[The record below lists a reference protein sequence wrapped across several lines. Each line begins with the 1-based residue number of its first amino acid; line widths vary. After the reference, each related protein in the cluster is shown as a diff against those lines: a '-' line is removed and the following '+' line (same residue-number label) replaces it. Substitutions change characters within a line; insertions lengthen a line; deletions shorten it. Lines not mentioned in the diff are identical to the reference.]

1 MKKDNLVYISKIFAI
16 LIIVSLSLPTL
27 NSQAQDSTPRI
38 PPPRYIE
45 PVPPT
50 REIDGSGITTIIG
63 NPLASSITT
72 RVLDPG
78 DSLIHG
84 LIYYNNYLWAST
96 RTNPGRILRINP
108 STLEVNA
115 RVILPTGLFNAE
127 DIEAANGYIW
137 TITSTDPAYLVQVNP
152 VTMVYTT
159 TALTNGGNDFMAYGE
174 SLDYSFGRLWA
185 GGYDRL
191 AEIDISTSPPTFI
204 LHDFTALRQ
213 YDYVLGVA
221 LTNGDGYLWGVYG
234 QWAFTPPYFMGAT
247 VVRIDPSNPISG
259 LLNEDLSTVFPDD
272 MVFTNGYLY
281 TSSEEIGFPS
291 YAYRFP
297 NNLAPYTSTLA
308 SSTSASYGTFYNQ
321 NLPEVFWGA
330 YAESPGIIKQF
341 DLELNQLLSFQLP
354 TNFNEPAEI
363 VFDEDGNMYVST
375 FQDPAGM
382 LRYTPPDAVTISAS
396 RSGAD
401 LVLNWNHTDSYVNQ
415 YEVWRS
421 SNPYFNPGD
430 AGSVRLANVVPSGG
444 TGTYTD
450 LGVIGNL
457 TNLYYVVRAVN
468 IFGLQSP
475 ISNRVGKYDYQL
487 FTTTSLTKNDIA
499 LVLNVSGVTDAATLA
514 NYCGSY
520 VRRVA
525 RYRSD
530 TQSFQTYIVGL
541 PGTNFSLTTGEFVY
555 LYTDTSAPSVVSLVG
570 GVPNAGSVSFG
581 LVSGN
586 PSLKNFVSLP
596 LDQGNLTT
604 AAQVANDIG
613 AGVSRVFR
621 WRGNT
626 QSIQTYIPGLPA
638 TDFPLTI
645 GEPFGLQLST
655 GAPSVWP

>member
-1 MKKDNLVYISKIFAI
+1 MKKENPVFLLILFGVLIVIS
-16 LIIVSLSLPTL
+16 LCLP
-27 NSQAQDSTPRI
+27 NFNGRAQDVTPRI

-45 PVPPT
+45 PIPEA
-50 REIDGSGITTIIG
+50 REIEGPATTTIIG
-63 NPLASSITT
+63 GPLASSIAT

-96 RTNPGRILRINP
+96 RTAPGRILRINP
-108 STLEVNA
+108 STLEVDA
-115 RVILPTGLFNAE
+115 RVVLPSGLDNAE
-127 DIEAANGYIW
+127 DIESANGYIW
-137 TITSTDPAYLVQVNP
+137 SITSTDPAYLVQVNP
-152 VTMVYTT
+152 TTMVYTT

-185 GGYDRL
+185 GGYDTL
-191 AEIDISTSPPTFI
+191 AEIDISTSPQTFI
-204 LHDFTALRQ
+204 LHDFSSIRQ

-221 LTNGDGYLWGVYG
+221 LTNGDGYLWGVFG
-234 QWAFTPPYFMGAT
+234 QWMFTSPYFMGTT
-247 VVRIDPSNPISG
+247 VVRIDPADPTSG
-259 LLNEDLSTVFPDD
+259 LLNEDLSTIFPDD
-272 MVFTNGYLY
+272 MVYTNGYLF
-281 TSSEEIGFPS
+281 TSSEQIGNPS

-297 NNLAPYTSTLA
+297 NTLVPYTSTLA
-308 SSTSASYGTFYNQ
+308 SSTSASYGVFFDQSY
-321 NLPEVFWGA
+321 PGVFWGV
-330 YAESPGIIKQF
+330 YAESPGTIKQF
-341 DLELNQLLSFQLP
+341 DFGLNQLLSFQLP
-354 TNFNEPAEI
+354 ASFDDPSEI
-363 VFDEDGNMYVST
+363 VFDNDGNMYVST

-382 LRYTPPDAVTISAS
+382 LRFTPPDAVTISAS

-401 LVLNWNHTDSYVNQ
+401 LILSWNHTDSYVNQ

-421 SNPYFNPGD
+421 SNPYFSPGD
-430 AGSVRLANVVPSGG
+430 AGSVRLATVVPSGG
-444 TGTYTD
+444 TGNYTD
-450 LGVIGNL
+450 LGVIGNS

-487 FTTTSLTKNDIA
+487 FTITSLTKNDIA
-499 LVLNVSGVTDAATLA
+499 LVLNITGVTDAATLA

-541 PGTNFSLTTGEFVY
+541 PATNFSLTTGEFIY
-555 LYTDTSAPSVVSLVG
+555 LYTDTSAPAVVSMVG
-570 GVPNAGSVSFG
+570 GVPSTGSVSFS

-638 TDFPLTI
+638 TDFTLTI

-655 GAPSVWP
+655 GAPSEWP